1 MGKGMRKGYFI
12 YIVCWSL
19 LLWLFILAG
28 GISPA
33 SSWALSSQDAY
44 VRAKRDYTDFKS
56 SPRAKYR
63 QIWLE
68 HIDKFKK
75 IYSDEP
81 EGPAAPECLYMMAG
95 IYQELYRYS
104 GRPGDLSA
112 SIDMYERLCKRFP
125 KSPRAKEA
133 GALLAKIG
141 RPEDNAPAEKTA
153 ADAKAEER
161 PKLERTPVSKGLH
174 EVKDIRAWSN
184 SDYTRVVIDA
194 EDQAPFKE
202 HLLKKDPDIKKPK
215 RLYID
220 IFQSRLGPNL
230 RDPIPVMDG
239 LLRYVRAG
247 QYKKDTVRV
256 VLDIESLKKY
266 KVFYLL
272 NPFRIVI
279 DIIGG
284 RAEKGKEKDPGQL
297 TLPQQLGLG
306 VRRIVLDSG
315 HGGKDC
321 GAIGINGLKEKDIVL
336 KVTRKVK
343 QKIEERLRCSVILT
357 RDKDAFLPLE
367 ERTAIANTKKGDLFV
382 SIHANSAPN
391 TEARGIETY
400 FLNLASDDDAMRVAA
415 RENAT
420 STKNISDLQKILNDL
435 MLNCKINESC
445 RLAEYVQ
452 DCLVS
457 GLTKRYEQVN
467 NLGVK
472 QAPFFVLIGAQM
484 PSVLVEISFLSHPQ
498 EADRLKDEGYLNDI
512 AEHLADGIQK
522 YVRDTE
528 TAYLSV
534 PPGRT
539 HTGLRSEA
547 PSTKRR

>member
-1 MGKGMRKGYFI
+1 MGGDIKKYRLS

-28 GISPA
+28 GDSPA

-56 SPRAKYR
+56 SPHTKYR
-63 QIWLE
+63 QFWLE

-81 EGPAAPECLYMMAG
+81 DGLAAPECLYMMAG
-95 IYQELYRYS
+95 IYRELYRYS
-104 GRPGDLSA
+104 GRQGDLSA
-112 SIDMYERLCKRFP
+112 SIDTYERLCKRFP

-133 GALLAKIG
+133 RASLTKIG
-141 RPEDNAPAEKTA
+141 QPEDNTPAGETA
-153 ADAKAEER
+153 AGTKVEER
-161 PKLERTPVSKGLH
+161 SKLKRTPVSKGLR
-174 EVKDIRAWSN
+174 EVNDIRSWST
-184 SDYTRVVIDA
+184 SDYTRVVIDVGD
-194 EDQAPFKE
+194 EVPFKE
-202 HLLKKDPDIKKPK
+202 HLLKKDLDIKKPK

-220 IFQSRLGPNL
+220 IFQSCLGPNL
-230 RDPIPVMDG
+230 RDPIPIMDG

-266 KVFYLL
+266 KVFYLM

-279 DIIGG
+279 DVIGG
-284 RAEKGKEKDPGQL
+284 RAENGKEKGSGQL
-297 TLPQQLGLG
+297 TLTQQLGL
-306 VRRIVLDSG
+306 RIQRIVLDPG

-321 GAIGINGLKEKDIVL
+321 GAIGVNGMKEKDVVL
-336 KVTRKVK
+336 KVTKKVK

-357 RDKDAFLPLE
+357 RDRDAFLPLE
-367 ERTAIANTKKGDLFV
+367 ERTAIANTRKGDLFV

-400 FLNLASDDDAMRVAA
+400 FLNLASDADAMRVAA

-452 DCLVS
+452 DCLIS
-457 GLTKRYEQVN
+457 GLARRYEQVN

-484 PSVLVEISFLSHPQ
+484 PSVLVEISFLSHPL
-498 EADRLKDEGYLNDI
+498 EADRLKDEGYLNNI
-512 AEHLADGIQK
+512 AEHLAEGIQK
-522 YVRDTE
+522 YVRDTDL
-528 TAYLSV
+528 AYLPV
-534 PPGRT
+534 QGPMQ
-539 HTGLRSEA
+539 TGLRPELLS
-547 PSTKRR
+547 PKRR

>member
-1 MGKGMRKGYFI
+1 MGRDIKKYHLS

-28 GISPA
+28 GLSPA

-56 SPRAKYR
+56 SPHTKYR
-63 QIWLE
+63 QFWLE

-81 EGPAAPECLYMMAG
+81 DGPVAPECLYMMAS
-95 IYQELYRYS
+95 IYRELYRYS

-125 KSPRAKEA
+125 KSPWAKEA
-133 GALLAKIG
+133 KALLAKIG
-141 RPEDNAPAEKTA
+141 RPEDNAPAGEA
-153 ADAKAEER
+153 AAGAKAEER
-161 PKLERTPVSKGLH
+161 PKLERTPVIKGLH
-174 EVKDIRAWSN
+174 EVKDIRSWST

-194 EDQAPFKE
+194 EDQVPFKE

-220 IFQSRLGPNL
+220 IFRSCLGPNL
-230 RDPIPVMDG
+230 RDPIPIMDG

-279 DIIGG
+279 DVIGE
-284 RAEKGKEKDPGQL
+284 RAEKGKEKDSGQL
-297 TLPQQLGLG
+297 TLTQQLGLG
-306 VRRIVLDSG
+306 VRRIVLDPG

-321 GAIGINGLKEKDIVL
+321 GAIGVNGLKEKDIVL
-336 KVTRKVK
+336 KVTKKVK

-357 RDKDAFLPLE
+357 RDKDAFLSLE

-391 TEARGIETY
+391 PEARGIETY
-400 FLNLASDDDAMRVAA
+400 FLNLASDEDAMRVAA

-452 DCLVS
+452 DCLVG

-484 PSVLVEISFLSHPQ
+484 PSVLVEISFLSHPL

-528 TAYLSV
+528 LAYLPV
-534 PPGRT
+534 QGRT
-539 HTGLRSEA
+539 QTGLRPEH
-547 PSTKRR
+547 PSAKRH

>member
-1 MGKGMRKGYFI
+1 MGKGMRKDYFI
-12 YIVCWSL
+12 SIVCWSL
-19 LLWLFILAG
+19 LLWLFIPAG

-56 SPRAKYR
+56 SPRTKYR
-63 QIWLE
+63 QFWLE
-68 HIDKFKK
+68 HINKFKK
-75 IYSDEP
+75 IYSDKP
-81 EGPAAPECLYMMAG
+81 DGPAAPECLYMTAG
-95 IYQELYRYS
+95 IYRELYRYS

-125 KSPRAKEA
+125 KSPQAKEA
-133 GALLAKIG
+133 MALLVRIG
-141 RPEDNAPAEKTA
+141 RPEDNAPAGEA
-153 ADAKAEER
+153 AGAKAEEGR
-161 PKLERTPVSKGLH
+161 KLERIPVIKGLR
-174 EVKDIRAWSN
+174 EVKDIRAWST

-194 EDQAPFKE
+194 EDHVPFKE

-230 RDPIPVMDG
+230 RDPIPIMDG

-279 DIIGG
+279 DVIGG

-306 VRRIVLDSG
+306 VRRIVLDPG

-357 RDKDAFLPLE
+357 RDKDVFLPLE
-367 ERTAIANTKKGDLFV
+367 ERTAIANTRKGDLFV

-391 TEARGIETY
+391 AEARGIETY
-400 FLNLASDDDAMRVAA
+400 FLNLASDEGAMRVAA

-498 EADRLKDEGYLNDI
+498 EADRLKDEEYLNDI

-522 YVRDTE
+522 YARDTE
-528 TAYLSV
+528 MAYLPV

-539 HTGLRSEA
+539 DTGLRSEA

>member
-1 MGKGMRKGYFI
+1 MGRDIKKYHLS

-28 GISPA
+28 GLSPA

-56 SPRAKYR
+56 SPHTKYR
-63 QIWLE
+63 QFWLE

-81 EGPAAPECLYMMAG
+81 DGPVAPECLYMMAG
-95 IYQELYRYS
+95 IYRELYRYS
-104 GRPGDLSA
+104 GRQGDLSA
-112 SIDMYERLCKRFP
+112 STDMYERLCKRFP
-125 KSPRAKEA
+125 KSPWAKEA
-133 GALLAKIG
+133 GASLAKIG
-141 RPEDNAPAEKTA
+141 KPEDNAPAGEA
-153 ADAKAEER
+153 AAGAKAEER

-174 EVKDIRAWSN
+174 EVNNIRSWST
-184 SDYTRVVIDA
+184 SDYTRVVIDV

-202 HLLKKDPDIKKPK
+202 HLLKQDPDVKKPK

-230 RDPIPVMDG
+230 RDPIPIMDG

-256 VLDIESLKKY
+256 VLDLESLKKY

-279 DIIGG
+279 DVIGG

-297 TLPQQLGLG
+297 TLTQQLGLG
-306 VRRIVLDSG
+306 VRRIVLDPG

-336 KVTRKVK
+336 KVSRKVK

-357 RDKDAFLPLE
+357 RDKDVFLPLE
-367 ERTAIANTKKGDLFV
+367 ERTAIANTRKGDLFV

-400 FLNLASDDDAMRVAA
+400 FLNLASDEDAMRVAA

-420 STKNISDLQKILNDL
+420 STKNVSDLQKILNDL

-484 PSVLVEISFLSHPQ
+484 PSVLVEVSFLSHPL

-528 TAYLSV
+528 LAYLPV
-534 PPGRT
+534 QGRT
-539 HTGLRSEA
+539 QTGLRSEH
-547 PSTKRR
+547 PSAKRR